1 MSALSLALIIA
12 LTTVLIAEF
21 VNGWT
26 DAPNAIATVVATGV
40 MAPRSAI
47 LMAVIMN
54 TIGAMAGTA
63 VAKTVGQGIVVP
75 SALTLPAIT
84 AAMLSI
90 IAWGTFAARVGMPV
104 SKSHALLAGL
114 AGAGFAGGGLDALQW
129 AGWQKVFTGMA
140 MSILLGSSAALLFG
154 WIVTRISGDSKP
166 GRSKPLYDRLSIVSG
181 CFMAFN
187 HGLNDGQKF
196 MGVFAMTLFAGGAI
210 PKFEIS
216 YWVIVLCAATMG
228 IGTSAGGWRII
239 KTVGAKMTKLQ
250 SWQGFAAQT
259 AASFTIFAASSYG
272 IPLST
277 THTITSGIVGAAA
290 SRRISDVRWHVLQR
304 IVLAW
309 IVTFPV
315 CAVVAY
321 FAALL
326 ANKLFAG

>member
-1 MSALSLALIIA
+1 MSALSLALLIA
-12 LTTVLIAEF
+12 LSTVLIAEF

-40 MAPRSAI
+40 MSPRSAI

-63 VAKTVGQGIVVP
+63 VAKTVGQGIVAP

-114 AGAGFAGGGLDALQW
+114 AGAGFAGGGLNALQW
-129 AGWQKVFTGMA
+129 AGWQKVLTGMVL
-140 MSILLGSSAALLFG
+140 SIGLGGLAAFLLGLL
-154 WIVTRISGDSKP
+154 IVRLAGATKP
-166 GRSKPLYDRLSIVSG
+166 GKSKPLFDRLSIVAA

-196 MGVFAMTLFAGGAI
+196 MGVFAMTLFTGHAI
-210 PKFEIS
+210 PEFTIP
-216 YWVIVLCAATMG
+216 YWVIILCALTMG

-250 SWQGFAAQT
+250 SWQGIAAQT
-259 AASFTIFAASSYG
+259 AAGLTIFGASSYG

-277 THTITSGIVGAAA
+277 THTITSAIVGAAG
-290 SRRISDVRWHVLQR
+290 SRRFSDVRWQVLQR
-304 IVLAW
+304 IVMAW

-321 FAALL
+321 CAALI
-326 ANKLFAG
+326 ANRLFAS

>member
-1 MSALSLALIIA
+1 MTALSLALIIA
-12 LTTVLIAEF
+12 LATVLIAEF

-40 MAPRSAI
+40 MSPKNAI
-47 LMAVIMN
+47 VMAVIMN
-54 TIGAMAGTA
+54 TIGAMSGTA

-75 SALTLPAIT
+75 DALTLPAIT

-114 AGAGFAGGGLDALQW
+114 AGAGFAGGGWQALQW
-129 AGWQKVFTGMA
+129 SGWQKVFTGMA
-140 MSILLGSSAALLFG
+140 MSIGLGAFAALLFG
-154 WIVTRISGDSKP
+154 LIIVRISGASKP
-166 GRSKPLYDRLSIVSG
+166 GRSKPLYDRLSILSA

-210 PKFEIS
+210 PEFEID
-216 YWVIVLCAATMG
+216 YWVIVVCALTMG

-239 KTVGAKMTKLQ
+239 KTVGARMTRLQ

-259 AASFTIFAASSYG
+259 AAGLTIFGASAYG

-290 SRRISDVRWHVLQR
+290 SKRLSEVRWGVLKR

-315 CAVVAY
+315 CALVAY
-321 FAALL
+321 VAAVI
-326 ANKLFAG
+326 ANALFAG